1 MSTLRWARHVTVA
14 TAALVMLAT
23 AACGPLVG
31 AVDEPTVLA
40 AASLTGVLPAIN
52 AAARFS
58 FAGSDTLAF
67 QIQQGAPADVFAA
80 ASPKYPQ
87 QLFAQGLVAQPRPF
101 AINSLVLIVPRAN
114 PARIT
119 GLRDLSRDG
128 VRIVL
133 GDQGVPVGD
142 YARQALAALG
152 LSGVLR
158 NVVSLEPN
166 VKGVAAKVA
175 LGEADAGFVY
185 ATDVR
190 PVRRKVR
197 ALRLPAAAQP
207 DVEYQVAVLARAP
220 HPAAAR
226 AFVRRLLSPTG
237 RRILVDHGF
246 RVPAG

>member
-1 MSTLRWARHVTVA
+1 
-14 TAALVMLAT
+14 
-23 AACGPLVG
+23 
-31 AVDEPTVLA
+31 
-40 AASLTGVLPAIN
+40 
-52 AAARFS
+52 
-58 FAGSDTLAF
+58 
-67 QIQQGAPADVFAA
+67 
-80 ASPKYPQ
+80 
-87 QLFAQGLVAQPRPF
+87 
-101 AINSLVLIVPRAN
+101 
-114 PARIT
+114 
-119 GLRDLSRDG
+119 
-128 VRIVL
+128 
-133 GDQGVPVGD
+133 
-142 YARQALAALG
+142 
-152 LSGVLR
+152 
-158 NVVSLEPN
+158 
-166 VKGVAAKVA
+166 VAAKVA